1 MKHLTSI
8 ALIFAACGLSGCD
21 RPPPENNTVVV
32 PATVAGPAGPAGQQG
47 ASGEPGRQGTP
58 GYTGAQGE
66 PGYTGAPGE
75 PGVPGQPGETGDTTI
90 VVTPPPAQ

>member
-66 PGYTGAPGE
+66 PLSELPRVEAGIRCCPFGE
-75 PGVPGQPGETGDTTI
+75 RHASCGVHL
-90 VVTPPPAQ
+90 VAAA